1 MIVSKIPGRDL
12 RYELPFMEQSQITRL
27 AEHIVGF
34 QRKLGGLPRGNGF
47 SWVSIG
53 KKGTHRTWKDCLSI
67 ESLLVEGWHSNE
79 TSPLVLRL
87 HQPLATH

>member
-34 QRKLGGLPRGNGF
+34 QRKLGGLPRENGF

-53 KKGTHRTWKDCLSI
+53 KKGTHRTWKDCFI
-67 ESLLVEGWHSNE
+67 SN
-79 TSPLVLRL
+79 PCLWRGGIQMKYRL
-87 HQPLATH
+87 